1 MKLAPNKAIQHSYS
15 EGTLSKS
22 RVATVSAGQDNGA
35 NNCIAAAFPEPGRHS
50 STNQALSNL
59 VSGLGFVA
67 ESYEDN
73 TLGLR
78 EPFICGH
85 GNEGA
90 FETGSGQ
97 GNGDTN
103 TQLVLTWNQ
112 SRWQPEFQRL
122 RDRGFAILSIISC
135 HTGAGEDGAD
145 LLHAIAQIIG
155 RPVRGRTGFTYC
167 GGANITF
174 EANSTWQTATPET
187 RPVPIPAPTPHFG
200 ILQESVGMLIRNENG
215 YKEISPQSIQ
225 GVVVSRAPEYSP
237 NQARQMSLDSNSGAD
252 LLRLVDFDHPFNPGG
267 FPTAFITGAF
277 SLAYIDSEAGEVTK
291 DFIIYNNR
299 LIQDK
304 DFLDVC
310 YYVAPSFKA
319 FIQSL

>member
-1 MKLAPNKAIQHSYS
+1 MKFTHNKVIEHSYS

-22 RVATVSAGQDNGA
+22 RVATVSAGPDNGA

-50 STNQALSNL
+50 TTNQALSNL

-67 ESYEDN
+67 EKDEDN
-73 TLGLR
+73 ALGLR

-85 GNEGA
+85 GNEGS

-97 GNGDTN
+97 GNRDTN

-112 SRWQPEFQRL
+112 SSWQPEFERL
-122 RDRGFAILSIISC
+122 RGRSFAILSIISC

-145 LLHAIAQIIG
+145 LLHAIAQIVG

-187 RPVPIPAPTPHFG
+187 RPAPIAAPTPHFG
-200 ILQESVGMLIRNENG
+200 TLEESVSMLIRDENG
-215 YKEISPQSIQ
+215 YKEIPLQSIQ
-225 GVVVSRAPEYSP
+225 SVVVSRAPQFSH
-237 NQARQMSLDSNSGAD
+237 NQAGQVSLDSNSGKD
-252 LLRLVDFDHPFNPGG
+252 LLRLVDFNHPFYPGG
-267 FPTAFITGAF
+267 VPTAFVTGLL
-277 SLAYIDSEAGEVTK
+277 SLTYIDSESSQATK
-291 DFIIYNNR
+291 DFVIYNDR

-304 DFLDVC
+304 EFSDAY